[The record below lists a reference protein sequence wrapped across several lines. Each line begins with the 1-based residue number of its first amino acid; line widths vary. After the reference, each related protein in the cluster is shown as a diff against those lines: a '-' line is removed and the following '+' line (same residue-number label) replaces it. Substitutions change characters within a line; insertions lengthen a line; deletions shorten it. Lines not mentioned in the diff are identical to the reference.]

1 MNRETFFQ
9 LTGKLMVKYFFIIAQ
24 KKRLFKPLFYDC
36 IFKTTYMYLLMVNH
50 FVESILTCVPI
61 LQRGGSPLPRLV
73 GQALTRLVTVSSMC
87 YHTSTSALSTSSS
100 SRGFTSLRMGYL
112 ILRGASRLDAFS
124 VYPFRAWLP
133 GYRLGSLTG
142 APAARP
148 SRSSRTKDSSL
159 QISYAHAG

>member
-1 MNRETFFQ
+1 
-9 LTGKLMVKYFFIIAQ
+9 MVSSSFWE
-24 KKRLFKPLFYDC
+24 PLFTENFNRKKPEQNLLWFSYR
-36 IFKTTYMYLLMVNH
+36 IFKTTYM
-50 FVESILTCVPI
+50 LTFKNQFNQACWSSPHPI
-61 LQRGGSPLPRLV
+61 
-73 GQALTRLVTVSSMC
+73 
-87 YHTSTSALSTSSS
+87 SSS
-100 SRGFTSLRMGYL
+100 QLHVLPHFHPCPINLVVFKGVYSFRMGYL

-148 SRSSRTKDSSL
+148 SRSSRTKDSSS